1 MKTKLLLI
9 ALAFGLMSST
19 CTPEEPTEPTYDC
32 ECQTVYYERQQ
43 TGWNGSAP
51 VYTLVATGST
61 EYIPMEC
68 ESQTDDYVL
77 AGNYW
82 YRINCRSVE

>member
-19 CTPEEPTEPTYDC
+19 CTPEEQEPTYDC

-82 YRINCRSVE
+82 YKINCRSVE

>member
-19 CTPEEPTEPTYDC
+19 CEEPTEPTYDC

-51 VYTLVATGST
+51 VYTLVQTGST
-61 EYIPMEC
+61 EFIPMEC
-68 ESQTDDYVL
+68 EIQTDDYVL

-82 YRINCRSVE
+82 YRINCRSLE